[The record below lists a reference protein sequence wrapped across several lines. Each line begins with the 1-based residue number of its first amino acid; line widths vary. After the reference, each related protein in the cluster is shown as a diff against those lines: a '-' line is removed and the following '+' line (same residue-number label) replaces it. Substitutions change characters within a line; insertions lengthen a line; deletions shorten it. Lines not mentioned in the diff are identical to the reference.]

1 MKPYIDRTNLQPITV
16 KVGLTVSLDVNI
28 IGEPPPKVTWT
39 FKDKELISDDTIR
52 IDNVD
57 YNTKFFILKTKRA
70 HTGKYVIN
78 AKNEVG
84 EDTAEV
90 EITVLGKPSKPKVRI
105 LHYIIINTINNY
117 SLLIV
122 IFIIN
127 CYYFNYSNYCLAY
140 KFLS

>member
-1 MKPYIDRTNLQPITV
+1 VKPYIDRTNLQPITV

-39 FKDKELISDDTIR
+39 FKDKELVSDDTIR

-127 CYYFNYSNYCLAY
+127 CNYFNYSNYCLVY